1 MWFSF
6 LSIYSISLC
15 PIVHTSSKVIFIK
28 FIIWTISFFYLK
40 SYNDFLYY
48 TEKKKSYND
57 FLYYTEK
64 KKSKSFLTACMIWS
78 CLTILPYFLLVPL
91 ILSLTAQAFRLYL
104 KHFELCFLGLQCD
117 FLRCSLCC
125 LLQLNIKVSN

>member
-48 TEKKKSYND
+48 TEKKKS
-57 FLYYTEK
+57 
-64 KKSKSFLTACMIWS
+64 KSFMTACMIWS

-104 KHFELCFLGLQCD
+104 KHSELCFLGLQCD